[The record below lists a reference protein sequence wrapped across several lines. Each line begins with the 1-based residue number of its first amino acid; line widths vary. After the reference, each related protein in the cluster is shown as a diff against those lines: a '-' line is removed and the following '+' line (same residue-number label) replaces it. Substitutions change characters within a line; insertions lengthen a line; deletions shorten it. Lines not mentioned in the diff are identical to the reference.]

1 MNQEAARHKQN
12 NPKRRSRGWGAA
24 LGFILVGAGG
34 MLLLVVLAVLAWGP
48 SWLPVYGAESEA
60 LPTLTGRAAPAL
72 APAPTE
78 VAIILPTPLADD
90 FFASAAAVPQSG
102 FGSAALLPES
112 PADPGQ
118 ADGLEP
124 AAVAPTGRS
133 SRLEIPAIGVD
144 APILPVGLI
153 ELEEE
158 GRRYSQ
164 WQVPNDY
171 AVGWHATSAAIGSPG
186 NTVLNGHNNVHGA
199 VFRDLVEVALGD
211 EVIVHKDGQT
221 HRYQVAQRQV
231 VEEEGQPLKVRLD
244 NARWMLPTA
253 DERLT
258 IISCW
263 PYIGNTHRVIVV
275 ATPVESR

>member
-1 MNQEAARHKQN
+1 MNQEAARHERD
-12 NPKRRSRGWGAA
+12 NPKRRPGGWGAA
-24 LGFILVGAGG
+24 LGFALVLAGG
-34 MLLLVVLAVLAWGP
+34 LLLLIVLAVLARGP
-48 SWLPVYGAESEA
+48 SWLPVYGAEIEG

-72 APAPTE
+72 ALAPTE
-78 VAIILPTPLADD
+78 VAVILPTPLTEDY
-90 FFASAAAVPQSG
+90 FSSAATAPQSG

-118 ADGLEP
+118 ADGIEP
-124 AAVAPTGRS
+124 AAAPPTDRS
-133 SRLEIPAIGVD
+133 PRLEIPAIGVD
-144 APILPVGLI
+144 APILPVDLI

-171 AVGWHATSAAIGSPG
+171 AVGWHAASAAFGSPG

-199 VFRDLVEVALGD
+199 VFRDLVEVELGD
-211 EVIVHKDGQT
+211 EVIVHKDGQSY
-221 HRYQVAQRQV
+221 RYQVAHRQV
-231 VEEEGQPLKVRLD
+231 VEEEGQPLEARLD
-244 NARWMLPTA
+244 NARWMLPTS

-275 ATPVESR
+275 AAPVESR